1 MVTFKRLVWL
11 AVAFASSV
19 YAKSSTGDSVLV
31 IVEPKKQND
40 YNIFFDGLRG
50 AFGCSLKFL
59 KVELLT
65 HTS

>member
-31 IVEPKKQND
+31 IVEPKKQDD

-50 AFGCSLKFL
+50 VFSVPERF
-59 KVELLT
+59 
-65 HTS
+65 

>member
-1 MVTFKRLVWL
+1 MVAFKRLVWL
-11 AVAFASSV
+11 AVTFASSV
-19 YAKSSTGDSVLV
+19 YAKSSSGDSVLV

-50 AFGCSLKFL
+50 MFECSFKFR

-65 HTS
+65 HIS